1 MARPKT
7 ANIRAMGTPF
17 GRYEL
22 IRKIAAGGMA
32 EIFLARQWGEA
43 GFFRDVVI
51 KRLFRNLAENPTT
64 LRMFQTEAQLLA
76 HLHHPNIPQCIEL
89 GCVGDDWFMAMEYVE
104 GWTIADV
111 WRAGARR
118 GAMMPLPV
126 TIGATMQVCEALQ
139 HAHEA
144 RDRAARPLRI
154 VHRDV
159 TPHNVMVTR
168 SGVVKLMDFGVAKT
182 DARSDTEAGAVKG
195 TFSYMAPEQVRAQPL
210 DGRADVFSVGVILYE
225 LTTGTRLFR
234 GSDMEVMVKIV
245 EEDAPP
251 PSSRVPDYPA
261 DLEEIVLATLRRDPR
276 SRIASAA
283 DLALHLEHFAMRHGL
298 LVGPRT
304 VAEFVQ
310 GTLPATPVHDE
321 ELAFVRPHASEIS
334 DVSRAPEPTPAPEP
348 APVLHDPGPPPSE
361 DELSSGEHPKQSLE
375 DAPPPPAIGRLD
387 SVPPAPLEGFDDE
400 LLQSVDRPVVL
411 LDTKKAAPDAPT
423 DGAQPDGDPYLAS
436 LAKRLDVDI
445 DEG

>member
-1 MARPKT
+1 
-7 ANIRAMGTPF
+7 MGTPF

-32 EIFLARQWGEA
+32 EIYLARQWGEA

-51 KRLFRNLAENPTT
+51 KRLFKNLAEHGST

-76 HLHHPNIPQCIEL
+76 HLNHPNIPQCIEL
-89 GCVGDDWFMAMEYVE
+89 GVVDSSWFMAMEYVD

-111 WRAGARR
+111 WRASARQ

-126 TIGATMQVCEALQ
+126 TIGAIMQVCEALQ

-144 RDRAARPLRI
+144 KDRAGRPLRI
-154 VHRDV
+154 IHRDV

-182 DARSDTEAGAVKG
+182 AARSDTEAGTVKG
-195 TFSYMAPEQVRAQPL
+195 TFSYMAPEQVRARPL
-210 DGRADVFSVGVILYE
+210 DPRADVFAVGVILYE

-234 GSDMEVMVKIV
+234 GTDTEVMMKVV
-245 EEDAPP
+245 EHDAPR
-251 PSSRVPDYPA
+251 PSERVPDYPG
-261 DLEEIVLATLRRDPR
+261 DLEEIVMATLRRDVR

-310 GTLPATPVHDE
+310 NALPATPVDNE
-321 ELAFVRPHASEIS
+321 DLALVRGERP
-334 DVSRAPEPTPAPEP
+334 DVSYDRGPPRDDPAPPSTDTVTEDVDESEAELMDPVPPNP
-348 APVLHDPGPPPSE
+348 AFSR
-361 DELSSGEHPKQSLE
+361 LE
-375 DAPPPPAIGRLD
+375 

-400 LLQSVDRPVVL
+400 LLQSAERPVVL
-411 LDTKKAAPDAPT
+411 LDTKKASEPPAPT
-423 DGAQPDGDPYLAS
+423 GDPYLAS
-436 LAKRLDVDI
+436 LAKRLEADDL
-445 DEG
+445 D

>member
-1 MARPKT
+1 
-7 ANIRAMGTPF
+7 MGTPF

-43 GFFRDVVI
+43 EFFRDVVI
-51 KRLFRNLAENPTT
+51 KRLFTNLAEHSST

-76 HLHHPNIPQCIEL
+76 HLNHPNIPQCIEL
-89 GCVGDDWFMAMEYVE
+89 GVVDGAWFMAMEYVE

-111 WRAGARR
+111 WRASARR
-118 GAMMPLPV
+118 GSMMPLPV
-126 TIGATMQVCEALQ
+126 TIGAIMQVCEALQ

-144 RDRAARPLRI
+144 KDRAGRPLRI

-182 DARSDTEAGAVKG
+182 AAHSDTEAGTVKG
-195 TFSYMAPEQVRAQPL
+195 TFSYMAPEQVRARPL
-210 DGRADVFSVGVILYE
+210 DARADVFALGVILYE

-234 GSDMEVMVKIV
+234 GSDTEVMMKVV
-245 EEDAPP
+245 EQDAPR
-251 PSSRVPDYPA
+251 PSERVPDYPG
-261 DLEEIVLATLRRDPR
+261 DLEEIVMAALRRDVR

-310 GTLPATPVHDE
+310 SALPATPVKNEDLALVRDE
-321 ELAFVRPHASEIS
+321 DDASDDRQPPSDDPRPPSDGPLEEMDEGDAELLESE
-334 DVSRAPEPTPAPEP
+334 APAPP
-348 APVLHDPGPPPSE
+348 AFS
-361 DELSSGEHPKQSLE
+361 
-375 DAPPPPAIGRLD
+375 RLD
-387 SVPPAPLEGFDDE
+387 SLPPAPLEGFDDE
-400 LLQSVDRPVVL
+400 LLQSAERPVVL
-411 LDTKKAAPDAPT
+411 LDTKKSEPP
-423 DGAQPDGDPYLAS
+423 QSEGDPYLAS
-436 LAKRLDVDI
+436 LAKRLEADDI
-445 DEG
+445 D

>member
-1 MARPKT
+1 
-7 ANIRAMGTPF
+7 MGTSF

-51 KRLFRNLAENPTT
+51 KRLFRNLAENEST
-64 LRMFQTEAQLLA
+64 LRMFQTEAQILA
-76 HLHHPNIPQCIEL
+76 HLNHPNIPQCMEL
-89 GCVGDDWFMAMEYVE
+89 GQLENTWFMTMEYVE

-111 WRAGARR
+111 WRAGARQ

-126 TIGATMQVCEALQ
+126 TLGAVMQVCEALE
-139 HAHEA
+139 HAHNA
-144 RDRAARPLRI
+144 TDRAGRPLRI

-182 DARSDTEAGAVKG
+182 DARTETEAGTVKG
-195 TFSYMAPEQVRAQPL
+195 TFSYMAPEQVRARPI
-210 DGRADVFSVGVILYE
+210 DGRADVFSLGVILYE

-234 GSDMEVMVKIV
+234 GSDMEIMVKVV
-245 EEDAPP
+245 EQDAPA
-251 PSSRVPDYPA
+251 PSERIPDYPA
-261 DLEEIVLATLRRDPR
+261 DLEEIVLAALRREPR

-304 VAEFVQ
+304 VAEFVR
-310 GTLPATPVHDE
+310 GALPATPVVDE
-321 ELAFVRPHASEIS
+321 ELALVSAAVEPPRPEAPLTADSDASEQ
-334 DVSRAPEPTPAPEP
+334 VPAPAPEF
-348 APVLHDPGPPPSE
+348 SE
-361 DELSSGEHPKQSLE
+361 L
-375 DAPPPPAIGRLD
+375 RT
-387 SVPPAPLEGFDDE
+387 PPAPLEGFDDDE
-400 LLQSVDRPVVL
+400 MLESTDRPVVL
-411 LDTKKAAPDAPT
+411 LDVKKT
-423 DGAQPDGDPYLAS
+423 DKSSKDDPYLAE
-436 LAKRLDVDI
+436 LAERLAAEDDAK
-445 DEG
+445 

>member
-1 MARPKT
+1 
-7 ANIRAMGTPF
+7 MGTPF

-32 EIFLARQWGEA
+32 EIYLARQWGEA

-51 KRLFRNLAENPTT
+51 KRLFKNLAEHGST

-76 HLHHPNIPQCIEL
+76 HLNHPNIPQCIEL
-89 GCVGDDWFMAMEYVE
+89 GVVDSSWFMAMEYVD

-111 WRAGARR
+111 WRASARQ
-118 GAMMPLPV
+118 GSMMPLPV
-126 TIGATMQVCEALQ
+126 TIGAIMQVCEALQ

-144 RDRAARPLRI
+144 KDRAGRPLRI
-154 VHRDV
+154 IHRDV

-182 DARSDTEAGAVKG
+182 AARSDTEAGTVKG
-195 TFSYMAPEQVRAQPL
+195 TFSYMAPEQVRARPL
-210 DGRADVFSVGVILYE
+210 DPRADVFALGVILYE

-234 GSDMEVMVKIV
+234 GTDTEIMMKVV
-245 EEDAPP
+245 EQDAPR
-251 PSSRVPDYPA
+251 PSERVPDYPG
-261 DLEEIVLATLRRDPR
+261 DLEEIVMATLRRDVR

-310 GTLPATPVHDE
+310 NALPATPVDNE
-321 ELAFVRPHASEIS
+321 DLALVRGERP
-334 DVSRAPEPTPAPEP
+334 DVSYDRGPPRDDPAPPRDTESMTEDVDESEAELLESVAPPTPAF
-348 APVLHDPGPPPSE
+348 SR
-361 DELSSGEHPKQSLE
+361 LE
-375 DAPPPPAIGRLD
+375 

-400 LLQSVDRPVVL
+400 LLQSAERPVVL
-411 LDTKKAAPDAPT
+411 LDTKKASEPPAAV
-423 DGAQPDGDPYLAS
+423 GDPYLAS
-436 LAKRLDVDI
+436 LAKRLEADDL
-445 DEG
+445 D

>member
-1 MARPKT
+1 M
-7 ANIRAMGTPF
+7 RAACVRRSPTFRMGTSF

-51 KRLFRNLAENPTT
+51 KRLFRNLAENEST
-64 LRMFQTEAQLLA
+64 LRMFQTEAQILA
-76 HLHHPNIPQCIEL
+76 HLNHPNIPQCMEL
-89 GCVGDDWFMAMEYVE
+89 GQLENTWFMTMEYVE

-111 WRAGARR
+111 WRAGARQ

-126 TIGATMQVCEALQ
+126 TLGAVMQVCEALE
-139 HAHEA
+139 HAHNA
-144 RDRAARPLRI
+144 TDRAGRPLRI

-182 DARSDTEAGAVKG
+182 DARTETEAGTVKG
-195 TFSYMAPEQVRAQPL
+195 TFSYMAPEQVRARPI
-210 DGRADVFSVGVILYE
+210 DGRADVFSLGVILYE

-234 GSDMEVMVKIV
+234 GSDMEIMVKVV
-245 EEDAPP
+245 EQDAPA
-251 PSSRVPDYPA
+251 PSERIPDYPA
-261 DLEEIVLATLRRDPR
+261 DLEEIVLAALRREPR

-304 VAEFVQ
+304 VAEFVR
-310 GTLPATPVHDE
+310 GALPATPVVDE
-321 ELAFVRPHASEIS
+321 ELALVSAAVEPPRPEAPLTADSDASEQ
-334 DVSRAPEPTPAPEP
+334 VPAPAPEF
-348 APVLHDPGPPPSE
+348 SE
-361 DELSSGEHPKQSLE
+361 L
-375 DAPPPPAIGRLD
+375 RT
-387 SVPPAPLEGFDDE
+387 PPAPLEGFDDDE
-400 LLQSVDRPVVL
+400 MLESTDRPVVL
-411 LDTKKAAPDAPT
+411 LDVKKT
-423 DGAQPDGDPYLAS
+423 DKSSKDDPYLAE
-436 LAKRLDVDI
+436 LAERLAAEDDAK
-445 DEG
+445 